1 MHCTHPFEPRP
12 ANQLKNTLA
21 QLKCGQAAILLI
33 ATLVTLVTFVA
44 HAQTPASLEK
54 EPSLAYTIKKSDNLI
69 KFGRD
74 MLVDPK
80 TWPDIA
86 KLNRLKNP
94 NAIFPGQK
102 LDIPLRFLKS
112 KPAGGKIISA
122 EGSVTLGNTAALAG
136 AAIADGGTLKTGPNS
151 SAVIELGDG
160 SRVKI
165 LPNSLAEVVTN
176 RNYAMRDASSSGST
190 NWFSGLMRLSEG
202 ALEALASKTANR
214 ATPLKIETP
223 TSIVGVRGTEF
234 RVAFDDPLSK
244 AARTEV
250 IEGLVRADNPAQK
263 SGADLPKGS
272 GAVVKPDEK
281 NIKVV
286 QLLPAPDL
294 SNITNEVLKPLGSW
308 PMPNLPGASGY
319 HVQVASDEKFDK
331 IVRDLKVTT
340 ASADLASLPNGNW
353 YARVRGIDGV
363 GLEGFNSVKLIA
375 VKDGQWKVSNSTMSV
390 VDGKTQLGWTGQQAG
405 GQAMPGGNYSAVLA
419 RNAALTESAATIQGA
434 SNQTSLMLGDLM
446 PGTYY
451 IRLQNEAGL
460 RSEIYRFDI
469 TGNWAKTVFDQT
481 SVLQAVK

>member
-1 MHCTHPFEPRP
+1 MHCKRPLEPHQE
-12 ANQLKNTLA
+12 NSLKSA
-21 QLKCGQAAILLI
+21 IAHSICVQAAIFFI
-33 ATLVTLVTFVA
+33 ASLVAFAT
-44 HAQTPASLEK
+44 HAQTPVSPDK
-54 EPSLAYTIKKSDNLI
+54 EPSLIYTIRQSDSLI

-74 MLVDPK
+74 MLIDPK
-80 TWPDIA
+80 TWPEIA

-94 NAIFPGQK
+94 NMILPGQQ

-112 KPAGGKIISA
+112 QPAGGKIISA
-122 EGSVTLGNTAALAG
+122 EGNVTFGNSAALAG
-136 AAIADGGTLKTGPNS
+136 AAISDGGTLKTGPNS

-176 RNYAMRDASSSGST
+176 RHYAMRDASSSGST
-190 NWFSGLMRLSEG
+190 NWFSGVMRLSEG
-202 ALEALASKTANR
+202 ALEALASKTTKR
-214 ATPLKIETP
+214 ATPLKIQTP

-234 RVAFDDPLSK
+234 RVAFDDPLGK

-250 IEGLVRADNPAQK
+250 IEGLVRADNPAQQT
-263 SGADLPKGS
+263 GADLPMGS

-294 SNITNEVLKPLGSW
+294 SSITSEVLKPQGSW
-308 PMPNLPGASGY
+308 PMPNLPGASGF
-319 HVQVASDEKFDK
+319 HVQVASDEQFDK

-375 VKDGQWKVSNSTMSV
+375 VKDGQWKVSNSNLSV
-390 VDGKTQLGWTGQQAG
+390 VEGKTLLGWTGQQAG
-405 GQAMPGGNYSAVLA
+405 GQPMPVGKYSAVLA
-419 RNAALTESAATIQGA
+419 RNAALTESVATFQTT
-434 SNQTSLMLGDLM
+434 SNQTNVLLGDLT
-446 PGTYY
+446 PGIYY
-451 IRLQNEAGL
+451 IRLQNDGGM
-460 RSEIYRFDI
+460 RSEIYRFEL

-481 SVLQAVK
+481 SALQAVK